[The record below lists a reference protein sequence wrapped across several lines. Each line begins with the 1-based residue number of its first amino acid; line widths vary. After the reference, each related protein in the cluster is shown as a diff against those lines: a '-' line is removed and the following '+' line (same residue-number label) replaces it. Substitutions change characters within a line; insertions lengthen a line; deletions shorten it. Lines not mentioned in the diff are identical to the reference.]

1 MQIILS
7 QAYPEQYQEISD
19 MACQIWQDHYVPI
32 IGQEQVNYMLQKMY
46 DTHAIAQQVAEGQK
60 FYIIQ
65 DGDNA
70 MGYLAI
76 SAKETGVYMI
86 NKFYIK
92 TSDQGKGI
100 GEIVFKKLLP
110 LMKDAKQITLTVNRQ
125 NYKSIN
131 FYFKIGFRIESVADF
146 DIGNGYYMNDF
157 VMVKQL

>member
-1 MQIILS
+1 
-7 QAYPEQYQEISD
+7 
-19 MACQIWQDHYVPI
+19 
-32 IGQEQVNYMLQKMY
+32 MLQKMY

-110 LMKDAKQITLTVNRQ
+110 LILTTTT
-125 NYKSIN
+125 
-131 FYFKIGFRIESVADF
+131 
-146 DIGNGYYMNDF
+146 
-157 VMVKQL
+157 